1 MVDPSLSDSLRCV
14 TAKHPELR
22 LVIIFGSLA
31 SGKARPDSDLDIAV
45 SAARPLTADEKLH
58 LTGDLAEATGRP
70 VDVVDLRTV
79 GEPLL
84 GQILSGGHRIAG
96 SDEEYAALVTRHL
109 IDSAD
114 FLPYLNRILA
124 EQRKTWIGR

>member
-1 MVDPSLSDSLRCV
+1 MSDSLLRV
-14 TAKHPELR
+14 IARHPELR
-22 LVIIFGSLA
+22 LVIVFGSLA
-31 SGKARPDSDLDIAV
+31 SGKARRNSDLDIAV
-45 SAARPLTADEKLH
+45 SAAHPLTAAEKLE

-70 VDVVDLRTV
+70 VDVIDLRTA

-84 GQILSGGHRIAG
+84 GQILSGGRRIAG

-114 FLPYLNRILA
+114 FLPYLNRMLA
-124 EQRKTWIGR
+124 EQRKTWMGR